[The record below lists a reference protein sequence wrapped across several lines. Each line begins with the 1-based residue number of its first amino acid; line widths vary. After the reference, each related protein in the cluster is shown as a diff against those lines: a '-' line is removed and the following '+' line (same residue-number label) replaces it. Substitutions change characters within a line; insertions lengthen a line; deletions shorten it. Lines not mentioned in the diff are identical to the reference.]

1 LWRIDPAKHQQGLVS
16 HTFGW
21 PMDTQTYGGSF
32 LYHMEDG
39 LVSVGFVT
47 ALDYKNPYMSPYREF
62 QVLDYFSLQ
71 STSSNPYL
79 LELSAAMEAPRRHPT
94 DL

>member
-1 LWRIDPAKHQQGLVS
+1 
-16 HTFGW
+16 
-21 PMDTQTYGGSF
+21 MDTQTYGGSF

-71 STSSNPYL
+71 STSSNPYISWNSSQRWKHHDAIRPTFEGGECISYGARYAEAGAR
-79 LELSAAMEAPRRHPT
+79 EL
-94 DL
+94 